1 VSRGVPII
9 GSVDSH
15 AWDAWEFASSEA
27 RGPNGEKPGF
37 PDHCVKGTPGWLKV
51 TGTLPPRFRFLPNV
65 EAAHVGFIIGEL
77 IAGAQALTVTVPG
90 RGEFPLPCP
99 RREVLAPSAV

>member
-1 VSRGVPII
+1 MSSCSSRRSRRPAQ
-9 GSVDSH
+9 SLDS
-15 AWDAWEFASSEA
+15 SSRPA
-27 RGPNGEKPGF
+27 RHRGRRP
-37 PDHCVKGTPGWLKV
+37 
-51 TGTLPPRFRFLPNV
+51 V

-99 RREVLAPSAV
+99 RRESPRPEHGVICVRLPG